1 MPVIEIS
8 LDWNIKKRSVN
19 HVKEKVSTHFSVEKV
34 FMKIVYHYIRSEY
47 EFRKCFVMGK
57 T

>member
-19 HVKEKVSTHFSVEKV
+19 HVKEKVSTHFSVAKL
-34 FMKIVYHYIRSEY
+34 FMINA
-47 EFRKCFVMGK
+47 FKCVPLCK
-57 T
+57 ECI